1 MSVNDGGA
9 PAGAPP
15 LDAALALAG
24 RGWPILWLRPQSKL
38 PATAHGVHDAT
49 CNPDTIREWAAR
61 WPDGNIGVACGT
73 PGPRALDVDDM
84 AAGAHA
90 VTCAAEAGGPV
101 IATARGRVFL
111 FAGTEDGTVGLG
123 FGELRGRGSYI
134 VCPPSTHPS
143 GKQYVWL
150 AEPNGHLPTLPGE
163 LVPERAGAGAG
174 DAPPVEHVA
183 PGSMYTYL
191 LDRAVRLA
199 RAGERDADVIERAL
213 VAAFELKRVPGA
225 AYGGDTRDTRRL
237 AEWAVTSEI
246 ADRERRRESGD
257 SPWLLPQRTNGAG
270 PSSAVPDRYAGRWH
284 PSEAMTQL
292 VLATEQPTPWRVPG
306 FVADGTLTILSAEAG
321 MGKSIFLQALCH
333 GIAVGGFVAGIPCV
347 QGIAMYVDGEMG
359 PAMFAGRMRKTG
371 VSECSFDYIDALGLD
386 ISITNPYDLGWI
398 AEHIADSGARF
409 VVIDSLRRLAPSK
422 SENDSDDMAPTV
434 AGVAKLARDTD
445 AAIVLVHHKGDGE
458 KFFRGSSAIKDQA
471 DALFG
476 MLPVNPDD
484 DNDLRRKITCRGVRG
499 KAPRYAEAPP
509 DLFVVIDYEAG
520 GVVSTDA
527 PPPPAPTI
535 SVREALKLAIKV
547 ALPAKTKADVA
558 GKLDRRRDDKTF
570 QAAWTELETAREI
583 VENDGVWG
591 VVVPQPLGPWGT
603 TTSREDRDT
612 EGVVVPLTP
621 RDSGTTTSPIPGQTA
636 ICACQGWTARMP
648 DDACQKCGGLKP

>member
-1 MSVNDGGA
+1 MTETKGGA
-9 PAGAPP
+9 ASAAPSHSVE
-15 LDAALALAG
+15 AALGLAG
-24 RGWPILWLRPQSKL
+24 REWPVLWLRPRSKL
-38 PATAHGVHDAT
+38 PATAHGVKDAT
-49 CNPDTIREWAAR
+49 TDIDTIRGWAEK
-61 WPDGNIGVACGT
+61 WPSGNIAIACGR
-73 PGPRALDVDDM
+73 PGPTALDIDDM
-84 AAGAHA
+84 TMGAAS
-90 VTCAAEAGGPV
+90 AALATEANAPV
-101 IATARGRVFL
+101 FATVRGQVFL
-111 FAGTEDGTVGLG
+111 FAGTEGATLGLG

-134 VCPPSTHPS
+134 VVPPSVHPS
-143 GKQYVWL
+143 GKTYTWL
-150 AEPNGHLPTLPGE
+150 QEPNGHLPALPAG
-163 LVPERAGAGAG
+163 LVLERSGAGARE
-174 DAPPVEHVA
+174 APAVKRVA
-183 PGSMYTYL
+183 PGAMYDYL
-191 LDRAVRLA
+191 LDKAVRLA

-213 VAAFELKRVPGA
+213 AAAFELKRVPGVV
-225 AYGGDTRDTRRL
+225 YGGSARDTERL
-237 AEWAVTSEI
+237 AQWAATSEI
-246 ADRERRRESGD
+246 ADREQRRESGE
-257 SPWLLPQRTNGAG
+257 SPWLVPQRTNGAG

-292 VLATEQPTPWRVPG
+292 VVATEQPTPWRVPG

-422 SENDSDDMAPTV
+422 SENDSNDMAPTV

-591 VVVPQPLGPWGT
+591 VVVPQPLGPWA
-603 TTSREDRDT
+603 
-612 EGVVVPLTP
+612 
-621 RDSGTTTSPIPGQTA
+621 TTTSPIPGQTA

-648 DDACQKCGGLKP
+648 DDTCQECGGLKP